1 MGPRAGGLG
10 ARFRETLPRSAGCV
24 DVAPLTVRHRY
35 DCGSVQDGDAGEERG
50 DSDRAYARFE
60 WVGCVF
66 RWSDIRR
73 YGSLAR
79 QNGNTGLS
87 RLETGGERFGRRRS
101 SRWRSSRADHSWQP
115 AAVTARNWTPPL
127 SQTWHSPTR
136 LGLRL
141 KRGKV
146 WLLLILDGGEYRKYR
161 RRTVP
166 SGSIAFGRSGSPDLE
181 RVFSVDPVTAF
192 QLPSHLTWSRP
203 SRSRHQWRLQEVPT
217 AAETGRTPLHL
228 HALDA
233 HSTAPRL
240 STRLV
245 RHSPPHRRV
254 S

>member
-1 MGPRAGGLG
+1 MGTQDCRDSRLERRG
-10 ARFRETLPRSAGCV
+10 SAGDGPV
-24 DVAPLTVRHRY
+24 VGGALELTTAGSRQLSLLGTGRHRY
-35 DCGSVQDGDAGEERG
+35 RRLGIRRLGWVCASSGESVAA
-50 DSDRAYARFE
+50 SY
-60 WVGCVF
+60 F
-66 RWSDIRR
+66 RWGANTVNTDAVPYR
-73 YGSLAR
+73 LA
-79 QNGNTGLS
+79 
-87 RLETGGERFGRRRS
+87 
-101 SRWRSSRADHSWQP
+101 
-115 AAVTARNWTPPL
+115 
-127 SQTWHSPTR
+127 
-136 LGLRL
+136 
-141 KRGKV
+141 
-146 WLLLILDGGEYRKYR
+146 
-161 RRTVP
+161 P
-166 SGSIAFGRSGSPDLE
+166 SAFGRSGSPDLE